1 MPEFAIGSML
11 SSLSMVWLKVGNTSL
26 MAMAPSTLD
35 FSTPRGILMSV
46 TLAGQG
52 VMKKQPM
59 SFSGKPVF
67 SMASFLAMM
76 AAVSMGD
83 FRGSTWSQR
92 SGKRTRI
99 SLTTAGQAEL
109 MMGLGRGKALSELY
123 MSLRVAS
130 LTSSAAR
137 DTS

>member
-1 MPEFAIGSML
+1 
-11 SSLSMVWLKVGNTSL
+11 
-26 MAMAPSTLD
+26 
-35 FSTPRGILMSV
+35 
-46 TLAGQG
+46 
-52 VMKKQPM
+52 MKKQPM
-59 SFSGKPVF
+59 SFSGSPVF
-67 SMASFLAMM
+67 SIASRFAIP

-109 MMGLGRGKALSELY
+109 ITGLGRPLPVSALY
-123 MSLRVAS
+123 ISLRVAS

-137 DTS
+137 ETSYTWSKPIFLRPVST

>member
-1 MPEFAIGSML
+1 
-11 SSLSMVWLKVGNTSL
+11 
-26 MAMAPSTLD
+26 
-35 FSTPRGILMSV
+35 MSV

-52 VMKKQPM
+52 VRKKQPICW
-59 SFSGKPVF
+59 GGRPVF
-67 SMASFLAMM
+67 FTASRLAMA

-83 FRGSTWSQR
+83 LRGSTWSHK

-99 SLTTAGQAEL
+99 SRTTAGQAEL
-109 MMGLGRGKALSELY
+109 ITGRFKAPAS

-137 DTS
+137 ETSNTSSKPISLRPVRT